1 MSVLKMQRISICA
14 LKKDRKAILEKLQSL
29 GVLEVDIAVG
39 GDAVGGD
46 SVGGDGVGGDGY
58 FRKMDTAGQKAGFE
72 RAAAAADQA
81 LDVLERYV
89 PEKKSVFAALE
100 GKLLIGRGQA
110 LEIEEN
116 RREILRTAK
125 KICGLDREH
134 AEKLAEAVRIRN
146 SIEGL
151 APWMSLDVPLK
162 DSATKRTVLFPGTMP
177 GGTTLD
183 SICEVI
189 AEKAPDAAGA
199 DIRIISSEQSMV
211 YLAVVCLKEDAAAV
225 EDALRSA
232 GFARPAQTWEK
243 TPAEERE
250 ELEQQEKTCA
260 AETAEIEEQIRELS
274 EHRTEIKIAADYY
287 RVRADKY
294 EVLGELPQSERTFV
308 ISGYIPQCE
317 AGHVESWLS
326 ERYDCAVD
334 IEDLKE
340 DEEPPV
346 ILKNNP
352 FSMNME
358 GVVESYGLP
367 HKGEL
372 DPTTIM
378 SFFYV
383 FFFGMMLSDAA
394 YGAIVAVA
402 CTVLVRKFPR
412 MSPGMK
418 KSLKLFFYCG
428 LSTLVWG
435 ILFGGYFGNIV
446 DIVSEK
452 FFGTAVTVPAL
463 WFIPLNDPMK
473 LLVFSLL
480 FGVIH
485 LFTGLGIKG
494 YLCLRDGKVMDFFCD
509 VVLWFMLL
517 MGLILMLLPSD
528 IFASIAQTQIVFP
541 GWLNTLAGI
550 LAAAG
555 AIGIV
560 LMSGRDKKNPA
571 LRIALGAYDLYNI
584 TGWLSDVL
592 SYSRLLALGLATG
605 VIASVINQMGSML
618 PDNIVGV
625 IFFIVIFLAGHTL
638 NLAINLLGAYVHTNR
653 LQFVEFFGKFYEG
666 GGRPF
671 EPFKENTKYADVKEE
686 TIP

>member
-1 MSVLKMQRISICA
+1 MAVLKMQRISICA

-29 GVLEVDIAVG
+29 GVLEVDIAI
-39 GDAVGGD
+39 D
-46 SVGGDGVGGDGY
+46 GDGY
-58 FRKMDTAGQKAGFE
+58 FRKTDTAGQRAGFE
-72 RAAAAADQA
+72 RAAAVADQA

-89 PEKKSVFAALE
+89 PEEKSIFAALE
-100 GKLLIGRGQA
+100 GKLLIGRSQ
-110 LEIEEN
+110 ERKVKEN
-116 RREILRTAK
+116 RREILKTAK
-125 KICGLDREH
+125 KICELDREH

-151 APWMSLDVPLK
+151 APWTSLDVPLRN
-162 DSATKRTVLFPGTMP
+162 SATKRTVIFPGTMP
-177 GGTTLD
+177 GGTTLEAI
-183 SICEVI
+183 SEVI
-189 AEKAPDAAGA
+189 AEKAPEAAGA
-199 DIRIISSEQSMV
+199 DIQIISSEQSMV

-225 EDALRSA
+225 EEALRGA
-232 GFARPAQTWEK
+232 GFARPAQTWDK
-243 TPAEERE
+243 TPAEERK
-250 ELEQQEKTCA
+250 ELEQREKACA
-260 AETAEIEEQIRELS
+260 ADIVQIKKKISDLAGR
-274 EHRTEIKIAADYY
+274 RTELKIAADYY

-294 EVLGELPQSERTFV
+294 AVLGELPQSERTFV

-317 AGHVESWLS
+317 ATHVEKYLT
-326 ERYDCAVD
+326 ERYDCTVD
-334 IEDLKE
+334 IEELKE

-394 YGAIVAVA
+394 YGAIVAVVCA
-402 CTVLVRKFPR
+402 VLVRKFPR
-412 MSPGMK
+412 MSAGMK

-452 FFGTAVTVPAL
+452 FFGTAVSVPAL
-463 WFIPLNDPMK
+463 WFIPLDDPMK

-494 YLCLRDGKVMDFFCD
+494 YLCLRDGKVTDFFCD

-517 MGLILMLLPSD
+517 VGLILMLLPSD

-560 LMSGRDKKNPA
+560 LMSGRGRKNPA

-618 PDNIVGV
+618 PNNVVGV

-666 GGRPF
+666 GGHPF